1 MSAENLSQMG
11 AANVQ
16 RLVDQYGQ
24 QVIDK
29 CPVSPVEYAFYE
41 HAAEELNS
49 GESKRRRCCLPIH
62 IYAGLGW
69 NISLE
74 KCLRMR
80 CRGMT
85 Y

>member
-11 AANVQ
+11 AAKVQ

-24 QVIDK
+24 QVIEK

-41 HAAEELNS
+41 YAAEELNS
-49 GESKRRRCCLPIH
+49 RGIKTPTLLSADPHPRR
-62 IYAGLGW
+62 LGW

>member
-11 AANVQ
+11 AAKVQ

-49 GESKRRRCCLPIH
+49 RGDQNADAVVCRSTSTPVKAG
-62 IYAGLGW
+62 IYPWKSVSG
-69 NISLE
+69 
-74 KCLRMR
+74 
-80 CRGMT
+80 
-85 Y
+85 

>member
-11 AANVQ
+11 AAKVQ

-41 HAAEELNS
+41 
-49 GESKRRRCCLPIH
+49 
-62 IYAGLGW
+62 
-69 NISLE
+69 
-74 KCLRMR
+74 
-80 CRGMT
+80 
-85 Y
+85 